1 MVAVAFLWETM
12 LNPQY
17 GIVNTWLS
25 EPIAFLSQAKGEI
38 LGVQV
43 PVALLTVIAFEAWR
57 YFPFAFLFILARLQA
72 LPAELDEA
80 AVVDGATPTQRFR
93 YVIMPQLWRIIALL
107 SVLRFVFTFTKFD
120 DVYLLTGGGAG
131 TEVVSVRVYNFLTS
145 RDDIGA
151 SAAQAIVLAVFLV
164 VLLAIYLRF
173 FAGVNVSRD
182 RFERGLLKVLKPLV
196 VAFLFLITAFPFC
209 YMVMLSVRDIQEL
222 ILDPGSLW
230 PRSLTLDTYV
240 DVLTRQGFLTFLKN
254 STIVAVASVAVT
266 LLISIPGAYAV
277 ARLRFFGRRQVH
289 FLFLAVY
296 LFPAIVLAIPLFVLF
311 TMIGLRGS
319 LIGLI
324 LVYIAQTVPV
334 TVYMLRNYFETVPQS
349 VEEAAAIDGCT
360 RLSTIWRVV
369 LPLSKPALMA
379 TGLYAFMIAW
389 NEFLFALLFLVER
402 RENWTVSLGLSQLA
416 GSIEIPTTVLMAGSV
431 VLTLPI
437 VIVFFAGERLLTAGL
452 TAGAEKG

>member
-1 MVAVAFLWETM
+1 M
-12 LNPQY
+12 
-17 GIVNTWLS
+17 
-25 EPIAFLSQAKGEI
+25 
-38 LGVQV
+38 
-43 PVALLTVIAFEAWR
+43 
-57 YFPFAFLFILARLQA
+57 
-72 LPAELDEA
+72 
-80 AVVDGATPTQRFR
+80 
-93 YVIMPQLWRIIALL
+93 
-107 SVLRFVFTFTKFD
+107 
-120 DVYLLTGGGAG
+120 
-131 TEVVSVRVYNFLTS
+131 
-145 RDDIGA
+145 
-151 SAAQAIVLAVFLV
+151 
-164 VLLAIYLRF
+164 
-173 FAGVNVSRD
+173 SRD
-182 RFERGLLKVLKPLV
+182 RFERGLFRVLRPLV
-196 VAFLFLITAFPFC
+196 IAFLFLITAFPFL

-230 PRSLTLDTYV
+230 PSAFTLDTYV
-240 DVLTRQGFLTFLKN
+240 NVLTRQGFLTFLRN
-254 STIVAVASVAVT
+254 SAIIAVASVAVT

-319 LIGLI
+319 LVGLI

-402 RENWTVSLGLSQLA
+402 RESWTVSLGLSQLA

-437 VIVFFAGERLLTAGL
+437 VIVFFASERLLTEGL